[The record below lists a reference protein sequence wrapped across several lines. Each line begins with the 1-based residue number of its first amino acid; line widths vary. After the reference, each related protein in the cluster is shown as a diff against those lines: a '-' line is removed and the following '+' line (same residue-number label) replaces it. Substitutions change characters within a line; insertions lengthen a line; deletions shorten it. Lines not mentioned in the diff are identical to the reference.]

1 MTADWQTTYYPQDS
15 DVPHAEWVEKIV
27 SGARWYF
34 DLVTGP
40 QRVAYHQALR
50 DQMPYLRS
58 PKAERARA
66 DALRKFRA
74 DTADAAA
81 LFEETCIE
89 LARDG
94 EVSEAMSERWDA
106 LIELQA
112 VAHAMAAE

>member
-15 DVPHAEWVEKIV
+15 DVPHAEWVEKIEREAKWFFER
-27 SGARWYF
+27 S
-34 DLVTGP
+34 TGP
-40 QRVAYHQALR
+40 QRAVYHQALR
-50 DQMPYLRS
+50 DQMPYLRC

-94 EVSEAMSERWDA
+94 EVSEAMSERWT
-106 LIELQA
+106 ELMKPQMA
-112 VAHAMAAE
+112 EAAE